1 MKDANLAKTIQDIC
15 SERPEVGVLA
25 CMFYE
30 KLAKLAARSPNIFIS
45 YNLLFDIAISNKGDA
60 KVDEH
65 DIYLAIQ
72 VLCNPKVNFL
82 KLNYQFIDDGFDPVN
97 I

>member
-45 YNLLFDIAISNKGDA
+45 YNLLFDIAISNKGGA

-65 DIYLAIQ
+65 DI
-72 VLCNPKVNFL
+72 
-82 KLNYQFIDDGFDPVN
+82 
-97 I
+97 

>member
-30 KLAKLAARSPNIFIS
+30 KLAKLAARSPNIFFEIKLS
-45 YNLLFDIAISNKGDA
+45 
-60 KVDEH
+60 
-65 DIYLAIQ
+65 IYRRW
-72 VLCNPKVNFL
+72 FRSS
-82 KLNYQFIDDGFDPVN
+82 
-97 I
+97 